1 MTNEDLIAIGFKPI
15 PHFTI
20 TSSVIY
26 DLGRNRQLSAGCVGT
41 PNEMLWICEID
52 KDDNK
57 KVTDLVCLHNWDYD
71 GELTV
76 EKVKALINVIGENN
90 GVDKNKTE

>member
-1 MTNEDLIAIGFKPI
+1 MTNQDLINIGFKEI

-20 TSSVIY
+20 SNSVVY

-52 KDDNK
+52 KNDNNK
-57 KVTDLVCLHNWDYD
+57 ITDLVCLHNFDYD
-71 GELTV
+71 KELTI
-76 EKVKALINVIGENN
+76 EKVKTLISIICG
-90 GVDKNKTE
+90 DIC